1 VTSSGTTRRARRAV
15 ALPLAAVLLAVGA
28 TAVLA
33 RPEDGRFGSG
43 SAVTGT
49 PEDSFSITSAIFSTP
64 SGVYP
69 AETCSGTPALLVPGT
84 ERCIVFSVHNASPNA
99 ITVSSISTTLGPAS
113 AALPAEC
120 IGDNLV
126 LPSFVGA
133 VDVPAGGD
141 ATTVGVPVQLKDS
154 GTNQDAC
161 KNVTYD
167 FVYSGTSVSVS
178 PSNSATTTTL
188 ATTPNPS
195 ALGGHVSLTATVTP
209 VADVGPVTGTVR
221 FYVGTFITAPRLLG
235 VASVGPDGTAT
246 LDVTDLPVGDAVVF
260 AAYDGSRTFGA
271 STSAGVAQTV
281 VGPPTICR
289 GPFTFSAVAAPST
302 PSWTGTPG
310 NDFLFS
316 SGGTVRVIGL
326 DGNDCIWTASG
337 QEVISAGNGHDIVLS
352 GSGNKTVDGG
362 AGNNRIGLGRGT
374 SRVVAGNGANR
385 VSLGVSTRSLVRLGH
400 GKNVVTLSG
409 TRNTVILG
417 NGRNTVRINGRGG
430 YNTVRTGRGITV
442 VWFGAGTHNTFIG
455 ARPGN
460 ICHVP
465 RPPRTWRGTPAAYYK
480 DRFVNCRVVTP

>member
-1 VTSSGTTRRARRAV
+1 VRRAV
-15 ALPLAAVLLAVGA
+15 ALPLAAVLLAAGA

-33 RPEDGRFGSG
+33 RPEDGATGTG
-43 SAVTGT
+43 SAAVGT

-69 AETCSGTPALLVPGT
+69 AETCSGTPALLSPGT

-113 AALPAEC
+113 TTLPAEC

-178 PSNSATTTTL
+178 PSNSATTIAL

-195 ALGGHVSLTATVTP
+195 ALGGHVALTATVTP
-209 VADVGPVTGTVR
+209 VSDVGPVTGTVR
-221 FYVGTFITAPRLLG
+221 FYIGTLLTAPRLLG
-235 VASVGPDGTAT
+235 VAPVTPAGTAT
-246 LDVTDLPVGDAVVF
+246 LDVTNLPAGDDVVF

-271 STSAGVAQTV
+271 STSAGVAQRV
-281 VGPPTICR
+281 VHPPAICR
-289 GPFTFSAVAAPST
+289 GPFSFAAVAAPSA
-302 PSWTGTPG
+302 PSWTGTLG
-310 NDFLFS
+310 NDFLYS
-316 SGGTVRVIGL
+316 AGGTVRVTGR
-326 DGNDCIWTASG
+326 DGNDCIWTGAG
-337 QEVISAGNGHDIVLS
+337 REIISAGNGNDAVAT
-352 GSGNKTVDGG
+352 GNGNKTVDGG
-362 AGNNRIGLGRGT
+362 TGNNRIVLGRGT
-374 SRVVAGNGANR
+374 SRVVAGNGANT
-385 VSLGVSTRSLVRLGH
+385 VSLGLGTRSVIRLGN

-409 TRNTVILG
+409 TRNTVVLG
-417 NGRNTVRINGRGG
+417 NGRNTVRITGRGG
-430 YNTVRTGRGITV
+430 YNIVRSGRGVTV

-455 ARPGN
+455 ARKGN

-465 RPPRTWRGTPAAYYK
+465 RPPRTWRGTPAAFYK